1 MMELAARRSVL
12 LLVALCLV
20 AAPACGDDP
29 GEDEPGAAVEQTVEL
44 EAYDY
49 YFEPTALSVEVGA
62 EVTVAFSNAGGVEH
76 SFTAPDLDVEVE
88 AGNGEDATVTFVA
101 PDRPGSFDFFCK
113 YHPDE
118 MQGTISIGGSD
129 EPLEEV
135 PDEGDEDEDVEVD
148 IEEDEGAGAGGD
160 FDY

>member
-1 MMELAARRSVL
+1 MVWRSVL
-12 LLVALCLV
+12 IFAALFLI
-20 AAPACGDDP
+20 AAPACGEDP
-29 GEDEPGAAVEQTVEL
+29 AEDQPGAAIEQTVEL

-49 YFEPTALSVEVGA
+49 YFEPTALSIELGA

-101 PDRPGSFDFFCK
+101 PDQPGSFDFFCR
-113 YHPDE
+113 YHPDD

-129 EPLEEV
+129 EPLEEN
-135 PDEGDEDEDVEVD
+135 PDEGDEDEDV
-148 IEEDEGAGAGGD
+148 IEEDDEGAGV
-160 FDY
+160 DYNN